1 MPLDVVISGTST
13 AYRTITAGAKTYRL
27 QAEEVRV
34 IYQKSS
40 VHLPLVG
47 ASPLILDLGQF
58 APRIEISGKIK
69 DTAQTEGGVTIP
81 SKNLL
86 EDFVEGTFDV
96 DITVTISS
104 DAYASR
110 FAGVS
115 FEYFAARDIFLY
127 FRLSFVITGRT

>member
-27 QAEEVRV
+27 QAEEARIV
-34 IYQKSS
+34 YQKPS
-40 VHLPLVG
+40 VHLPIVG

-58 APRIEISGKIK
+58 APRIEISGKLR
-69 DTAQTEGGVTIP
+69 DTSSSEGGVTIP

-104 DAYASR
+104 DAYLSR

-115 FEYFAARDIFLY
+115 FEYYASRDNIWD
-127 FRLSFVITGRT
+127 FRLSFVVTGRT